1 MRRIAI
7 ALALAALAALVR
19 CAAPPPPAPAPAPEP
34 PPPASTASTEPAS
47 VGTVRVMTAT
57 LNVRKEPTTSGDV
70 MAQVK
75 RNDRLALLATRGEW
89 SNVRMADGTTGW
101 VSSKLV
107 ANDASSSPA
116 PRRHGGCPAD
126 SDFRFTQA
134 PVPSFN
140 DNQAAHG
147 IVTVDANVD
156 TRGVVTSTRIV
167 SNTTGDP
174 SMGTLAEREIRN
186 AKFAPPVRS
195 CAPKAFIFTYKRSF

>member
-1 MRRIAI
+1 MR
-7 ALALAALAALVR
+7 V
-19 CAAPPPPAPAPAPEP
+19 
-34 PPPASTASTEPAS
+34 T
-47 VGTVRVMTAT
+47 TAT
-57 LNVRKEPTTSGDV
+57 LNVRKEPTTSGEV

-107 ANDASSSPA
+107 ANDASLNSAA
-116 PRRHGGCPAD
+116 PHRHGGCPAD

-140 DNQAAHG
+140 DNQTAHG

-174 SMGTLAEREIRN
+174 SLGTLAEREIRN
-186 AKFAPPVRS
+186 AKFAPPVRN

>member
-1 MRRIAI
+1 
-7 ALALAALAALVR
+7 
-19 CAAPPPPAPAPAPEP
+19 
-34 PPPASTASTEPAS
+34 
-47 VGTVRVMTAT
+47 VRVTTAT
-57 LNVRKEPTTSGDV
+57 LNVRKEPTTSGEV

-89 SNVRMADGTTGW
+89 SNVRMADGSTGW

-107 ANDASSSPA
+107 ANDAPSGNPA
-116 PRRHGGCPAD
+116 PRRQGGCPAD
-126 SDFRFTQA
+126 SDFRFVQA

-140 DNQAAHG
+140 ENQIAHG

-174 SMGTLAEREIRN
+174 SLGTLAEHEIRN
-186 AKFAPPVRS
+186 AKFAPPVRN